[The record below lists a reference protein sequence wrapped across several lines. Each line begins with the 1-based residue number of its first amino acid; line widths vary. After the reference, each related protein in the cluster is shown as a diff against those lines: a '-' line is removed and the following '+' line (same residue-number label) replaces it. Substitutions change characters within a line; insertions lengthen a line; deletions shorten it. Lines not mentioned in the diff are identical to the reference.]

1 MNPVTIGI
9 LGVILLLVLI
19 ALKIPIAYSMFAVG
33 FLGFTVLVSP
43 SAALNMVSTEIF
55 SNFSSYTLSVIPM
68 FVWMGFIAY
77 YSGVGTNLY
86 ALVHKLMGR
95 LPGGLAIATQAACAI
110 FGAICGSNTATAATM
125 GAIAL
130 PEMRKYGYDDSLSTA
145 SVAAAGALG
154 VLIPPSVIFIVYGV
168 ATEQSI
174 GKLFISGIV
183 PGILLM
189 LFYMITIFILVK
201 RNPSLAPAKLQEN
214 VASGR
219 SLLKSGIP
227 EILITFCISLGG
239 LFAGLF
245 TPTEA
250 GAVGAGS
257 ILLVTLLRKEL
268 KWEGFIKSLKD
279 TTRTTAMIMLLVAG
293 AMVFGRFIAVSRL
306 PHEMATWAASLQIPS
321 FLIMLVI
328 LGVYMILGC
337 FIDALAMVLLTV
349 PIFYPIV
356 VDVLGYSPIWFGV
369 IIVMVVAM
377 GVITPPVGM
386 NVFIIKG
393 VAKDISLETI
403 FRGVWPFLI
412 ALGACIALLIVFP
425 GITTFLPE
433 LLAGA

>member
-1 MNPVTIGI
+1 MTPVTIGI
-9 LGVILLLVLI
+9 LGVVVLLILI

-33 FLGFTVLVSP
+33 FVGFTILVSP

-77 YSGVGTNLY
+77 YSGVGTSLY
-86 ALVHKLMGR
+86 AMAHRLVGKM
-95 LPGGLAIATQAACAI
+95 PGGLAIATQAACAV

-183 PGILLM
+183 PGLLLM
-189 LFYMITIFILVK
+189 LFYMVTIFILVK
-201 RNPSLAPAKLQEN
+201 RNPSLAPYKPQESSIDSN
-214 VASGR
+214 GFW
-219 SLLKSGIP
+219 KGGIP
-227 EILITFCISLGG
+227 EVLITFLVSLGG
-239 LFAGLF
+239 LFLGWF

-257 ILLVTLLRKEL
+257 ILLVTLARNEL
-268 KWEGFIKSLKD
+268 KWEGFVKSLKD

-306 PHEMATWAASLQIPS
+306 PYEMATWAANLQLPPFI
-321 FLIMLVI
+321 IMLVI
-328 LGVYMILGC
+328 LLIYMILGC

-349 PIFYPIV
+349 PIFYPVV
-356 VDVLGYSPIWFGV
+356 VDVLGYNPIWFGV

-403 FRGVWPFLI
+403 FKGVWPFLI
-412 ALGACIALLIVFP
+412 ALCACIILLLIFP
-425 GITTFLPE
+425 GIITFLPE
-433 LLAGA
+433 LLAD

>member
-1 MNPVTIGI
+1 MTPVMIGI
-9 LGVILLLVLI
+9 LGVIVLLILV
-19 ALKIPIAYSMFAVG
+19 AMKIPIAYSMFAVG
-33 FLGFTVLVSP
+33 FVGFAVLVSP

-86 ALVHKLMGR
+86 AMAHRLVGR

-189 LFYMITIFILVK
+189 LFYMATIFILVK
-201 RNPSLAPAKLQEN
+201 RNPSLAPKKAQEN
-214 VASGR
+214 GMTGKGFM
-219 SLLKSGIP
+219 KSGIP
-227 EILITFCISLGG
+227 EVLITFLISLGG
-239 LFAGLF
+239 LFLGYF

-257 ILLVTLLRKEL
+257 ILLVTLVRGEL

-306 PHEMATWAASLQIPS
+306 PYEMASWAANLTMPP

-328 LGVYMILGC
+328 LVIYAILGC

-349 PIFYPIV
+349 PIFYPVV
-356 VDVLGYSPIWFGV
+356 VDVLGYNPIWFGV

-403 FRGVWPFLI
+403 FKGVWPFLI
-412 ALGACIALLIVFP
+412 ALTACIIVLILFP

-433 LLAGA
+433 LLTG